1 MFSQLTRSRRFAPLF
16 WRQFLSAR
24 NDNYVRKMLAI
35 LILFRFGA
43 EDAGAV

>member
-16 WRQFLSAR
+16 RRQLLSAC
-24 NDNYVRKMLAI
+24 NDNYVRQILAM
-35 LILFRFGA
+35 LILFRSGA